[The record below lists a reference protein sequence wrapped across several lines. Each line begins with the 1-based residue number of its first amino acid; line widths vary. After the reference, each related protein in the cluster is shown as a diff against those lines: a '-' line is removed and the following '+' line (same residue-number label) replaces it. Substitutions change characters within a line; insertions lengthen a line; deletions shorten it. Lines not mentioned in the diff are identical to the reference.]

1 MKKTIIAQVSEMTVA
16 QMRKSATQYGIKNAS
31 KFKRVDLEKMIVET
45 MLVEAKANAKK
56 EKAASK
62 KSTKADNNKRYKA
75 EKVVED
81 DIEVQAE
88 EIIANNIATGLFDIN
103 RKVLIVVM
111 KKLGCEKWYRT
122 YDKPTMVDKIVTT
135 MIAA

>member
-31 KFKRVDLEKMIVET
+31 KYKRTELEITLVDAMVAEV
-45 MLVEAKANAKK
+45 KANAEK
-56 EKAASK
+56 EKAT
-62 KSTKADNNKRYKA
+62 STKSYKAETIKRYKA

-88 EIIANNIATGLFDIN
+88 EIIANNIITGLFDVN

-122 YDKPTMVDKIVTT
+122 YDKPTMIDKIEGAMV
-135 MIAA
+135 AA

>member
-16 QMRKSATQYGIKNAS
+16 QMRKAATQYGIKNAS
-31 KFKRVDLEKMIVET
+31 KYKRVELET
-45 MLVEAKANAKK
+45 MLVEAMVAEAKANTKK

-62 KSTKADNNKRYKA
+62 KSTKDDNKRYKA
-75 EKVVED
+75 TKVVED
-81 DIEVQAE
+81 EIEVQAE
-88 EIIANNIATGLFDIN
+88 EIIANNIITGLFDIN

-122 YDKPTMVDKIVTT
+122 YDKPTMIDKITGAL
-135 MIAA
+135 AAA

>member
-31 KFKRVDLEKMIVET
+31 KYKRAELET
-45 MLVEAKANAKK
+45 MLVDAMVAEAEANAKK
-56 EKAASK
+56 DKAASK
-62 KSTKADNNKRYKA
+62 KSYKAETIKRYKA

-81 DIEVQAE
+81 DIETQAA
-88 EIIANNIATGLFDIN
+88 EIIANNIVTGLFDIN

-122 YDKPTMVDKIVTT
+122 YDKPTMIDKITGT
-135 MIAA
+135 LAAA